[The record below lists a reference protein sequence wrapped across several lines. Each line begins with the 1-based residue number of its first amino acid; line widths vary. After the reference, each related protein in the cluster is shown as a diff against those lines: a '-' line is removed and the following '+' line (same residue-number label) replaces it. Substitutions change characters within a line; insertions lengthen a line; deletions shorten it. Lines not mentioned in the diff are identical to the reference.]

1 MIKVTV
7 NNGDMS
13 IEKVEGD
20 GVTVMAELCAIVHGV
35 CKLWCSDEEESI
47 REDMFKEMI
56 SLITKGLEHGKN
68 IDTFLQEVD

>member
-7 NNGDMS
+7 DEGNMS

-20 GVTVMAELCAIVHGV
+20 GITVTAELCAIVHGV

-47 REDMFKEMI
+47 RNAMFKGMMSAVI
-56 SLITKGLEHGKN
+56 MGLDHGKY
-68 IDTFLQEVD
+68 IDVYL